1 MKRRR
6 RPKTS
11 PSVPPVARS
20 PLRLRVHRHGGQDAM
35 GFDRVHGR
43 ERVRDSRALAVTQA
57 GRCRFM
63 ENLALSV

>member
-1 MKRRR
+1 MMKRRR

-20 PLRLRVHRHGGQDAM
+20 PLRLRVHRHGEDAM
-35 GFDRVHGR
+35 RFDRVHGR

-57 GRCRFM
+57 GRSGFM